1 MPPTLCTSLLL
12 FSHSHLAS
20 HFSIPPPTILLS
32 LSLQVSREY
41 IVECFLQKNPEL
53 RHVEEYR
60 FEPHDEDSISA
71 ITKDSEADVIL
82 EKDAI
87 EWVSQMMKHQMN
99 IAKIQKEMEMWKS
112 ETAADTKVTGEG
124 GAGEG
129 RKGGEE
135 EREGN

>member
-1 MPPTLCTSLLL
+1 M
-12 FSHSHLAS
+12 
-20 HFSIPPPTILLS
+20 
-32 LSLQVSREY
+32 
-41 IVECFLQKNPEL
+41 
-53 RHVEEYR
+53 EEYK

-71 ITKDSEADVIL
+71 ITKDNGADVIL

-99 IAKIQKEMEMWKS
+99 IGKIQKQVEMWKS
-112 ETAADTKVTGEG
+112 ETAADTKVG
-124 GAGEG
+124 GGGRQKE